1 VFIGAYFC
9 VTGLLFVL
17 GLLVLAALPGQSA
30 ARQPAKRTL
39 AYAGLSF
46 SVALLGLIAF
56 IGLSYLTGL
65 MSRGQGVWSYPND
78 YLAYRPVGWVIMLI
92 PLIGVLSPLVVLL
105 WLRSRSGAD
114 GGQVS

>member
-1 VFIGAYFC
+1 MFIGAYFC

-17 GLLVLAALPGQSA
+17 GLFVLAALPGHSA

-78 YLAYRPVGWVIMLI
+78 YLAYGPVGWVIMLI
-92 PLIGVLSPLVVLL
+92 LPAGILSPLVILW
-105 WLRSRSGAD
+105 WLRLRGANVA
-114 GGQVS
+114 QVS